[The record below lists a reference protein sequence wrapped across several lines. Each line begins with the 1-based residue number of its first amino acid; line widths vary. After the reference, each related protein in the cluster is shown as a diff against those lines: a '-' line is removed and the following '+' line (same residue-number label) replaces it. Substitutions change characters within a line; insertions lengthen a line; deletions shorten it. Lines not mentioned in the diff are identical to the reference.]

1 MHSAKSR
8 KHSHNEKARRCA
20 ELSVALAVLALG
32 LVLLVASSE
41 ISFGAGYDRIGP
53 RFFPNVVGAGLLLLA
68 GGLAFTAIRGRKAK
82 KDAAESPPLENR
94 LNWFALGYLSLA
106 LLLNL
111 IFLETAG
118 FVIASSLQFWL
129 VARAFHSKRPMRD
142 ALVAVML
149 SAVVY
154 FAFSRILGLTLP
166 SGVFEGLF

>member
-1 MHSAKSR
+1 MDPAKFRPHSQ
-8 KHSHNEKARRCA
+8 NEKARLLA
-20 ELSVALAVLALG
+20 DLSVALGVLALG

-41 ISFGAGYDRIGP
+41 ISLGAGYDRIGP
-53 RFFPNVVGAGLLLLA
+53 RFFPDVVGAGLILLG
-68 GGLAFTAIRGRKAK
+68 GGLAFTAIRGRKVK
-82 KDAAESPPLENR
+82 KEAAESPRPEDR

-129 VARAFHSKRPMRD
+129 VARAFHSKRPLRD
-142 ALVAVML
+142 AVVAVLL

-154 FAFSRILGLTLP
+154 FAFSQILGLTLP

>member
-53 RFFPNVVGAGLLLLA
+53 RFFPIVVGAGLILLG
-68 GGLAFTAIRGRKAK
+68 GGLAFAAVRGQVK
-82 KDAAESPPLENR
+82 KNAAESPKLENR
-94 LNWFALGYLSLA
+94 LNWAALGYLSLA